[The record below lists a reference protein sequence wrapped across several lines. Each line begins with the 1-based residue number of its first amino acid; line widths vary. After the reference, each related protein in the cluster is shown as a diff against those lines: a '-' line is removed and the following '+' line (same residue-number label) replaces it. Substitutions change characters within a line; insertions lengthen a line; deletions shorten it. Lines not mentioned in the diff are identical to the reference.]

1 MKMNVKRKFVS
12 TVVAVGVL
20 GGSAVGAVLSSG
32 GIAMAAGRSA
42 HGTTQIARDAS
53 RPYCFELSGL
63 VNDGTISQAQA
74 NAVRVAM
81 ITYMESV
88 IKGDGSTFPMP
99 IGNAAG
105 VMRTVLSTLVSN
117 GTITQT
123 QADAIVD
130 AMVHHGMM
138 SGFGANGSGYGD
150 MMGGSAFSNGTIR
163 YGGGMMGW

>member
-1 MKMNVKRKFVS
+1 MNVKRKFVS

-20 GGSAVGAVLSSG
+20 GGSVVGAVLSSG

-42 HGTTQIARDAS
+42 QGTTQIARDAS
-53 RPYCFELSGL
+53 RSYCFELSAL

-74 NAVRVAM
+74 NAVRAAM

-99 IGNAAG
+99 IGNAGG
-105 VMRTVLSTLVSN
+105 VMRTVLGALVSN

-138 SGFGANGSGYGD
+138 SGFGTNGSGYGD